1 MKYITNI
8 IKKFISKDISKPV
21 GRRRIEN
28 CNKQMNLNKKSL
40 IFY

>member
-1 MKYITNI
+1 MKYLTNFF
-8 IKKFISKDISKPV
+8 KKFISKDISKPV
-21 GRRRIEN
+21 GRWRIEN